1 MRAIYRMALTAFTGL
16 VLAVALAS
24 NGIAQQQT
32 KSVKGQ
38 LVGTWLLVSEITTFP
53 DGRRVEGFGGNQKGI
68 LMFDSTG
75 HYSSQLTGDSRIKFA
90 STRFQGTPEENKGV
104 SMGSLGHFGSYD
116 AVGDTL
122 TFHVER
128 SSYPNWDGTDQ
139 KWSINALVG
148 NELKLGVAHTSSG
161 GTAELVWKRA
171 N

>member
-1 MRAIYRMALTAFTGL
+1 MQAIYRMALMAFTGL
-16 VLAVALAS
+16 VLAVTLAS

-32 KSVKGQ
+32 KSVKEQ
-38 LVGTWLLVSEITTFP
+38 LVGTWLLVSELTTFP

-68 LMFDSTG
+68 LMFDGTS

-90 STRFQGTPEENKGV
+90 STRLKGTPEENKGV
-104 SMGSLGHFGSYD
+104 SMGSLAHFGSYD
-116 AVGDTL
+116 AAGDTL

-139 KWSINALVG
+139 KWSINALAG